1 MARVDQTRVPGLRVT
16 VLRGVEAR
24 RDGVLLEVPGPRL
37 RSLLALLALTPGV
50 PRRAEYLADQLWD
63 GEPPSA
69 NALQALISRLRRVL
83 GADAV
88 LSRPAGYL
96 LAVAPEHVD
105 LVRFDRLIAERTP
118 SAAREALS
126 LAGPEPLA

>member
-37 RSLLALLALTPGV
+37 RSLLALLALTPGT

-69 NALQALISRLRRVL
+69 NALQALVSRLRRVV
-83 GADAV
+83 GAETVA
-88 LSRPAGYL
+88 SRPTGYVL
-96 LAVAPEHVD
+96 DVDPSHVD
-105 LVRFDRLIAERTP
+105 L
-118 SAAREALS
+118 
-126 LAGPEPLA
+126 